1 MKKIISALVICLV
14 STVTFSQKRIGDYNM
29 SFFDGKQYEILASE
43 PEAGKFDIFI
53 TVEGEHKY
61 DDVKLNVASKDLEA
75 FKSTLIQVRD
85 KYVEWEKKA
94 KENNVKDTQK
104 DFPFSLKNVDV
115 AWYGSKWW
123 FAFNQTF
130 TPVFFVFKNGDCAMV
145 ISEKVTASNNEY
157 IDQKF
162 YFVLQTEEEFNQ
174 VINYLDKKIVYDY
187 YSNKGKTDDLF
198 Q

>member
-14 STVTFSQKRIGDYNM
+14 STTTFSQERIGEYNM

-43 PEAGKFDIFI
+43 PKAEKFDIYI
-53 TVEGEHKY
+53 SVEGEHQY
-61 DDVKLNVASKDLEA
+61 DDVKLSVANKDLEA
-75 FKSTLIQVRD
+75 FKSTLLQVRD

-94 KENNVKDTQK
+94 KENNVKDTHK
-104 DFPFSLKNVDV
+104 DFPFSFKNVDV

-123 FAFNQTF
+123 FAFKKTF

-145 ISEKVTASNNEY
+145 VSTKVTASSNEY

-162 YFVLQTEEEFNQ
+162 YFVLKTEDEFNQ
-174 VINYLDKKIVYDY
+174 VIKYLDEKIVFDY
-187 YSNKGKTDDLF
+187 YNNKGKTNDLF